1 MVGIELEDLI
11 TSLFKEDLEGSG
23 QASYISQLAI
33 ITIKSLIPA
42 KNSMGNRIDYKR
54 FEEEI
59 RLWRQYR
66 RDKDRE
72 LLNPEDYKEPEAY
85 FKKGDRT
92 LTFRIIPLIVGN
104 SDFDIGEE
112 EVIKNIL
119 FSSARLEDLFEGLLL
134 TRFIYGLIEKKED
147 LIMDLKNY
155 LIGFGQKDFL
165 DKYRNDFSIDSNSY
179 PSYRIEFERK
189 RIEALNILNGLEGRG
204 FEILRD
210 LMSFLEEGDRESLL
224 GRILGGRSK
233 NEKDGPQLNGF
244 YQGMA
249 TYIIRLRKS
258 RIEPE
263 RLIIKE
269 YELPDVFSF
278 EEGAVFYHS
287 LLNHSKVIKKEV
299 SKNLLTSTI
308 QTKTGM
314 YRFKRDLN

>member
-1 MVGIELEDLI
+1 MVDIELEDLI
-11 TSLFKEDLEGSG
+11 TSLFKEDLEESG

-42 KNSMGNRIDYKR
+42 KNSMGNRIDYER

-59 RLWRQYR
+59 KLWRQYR
-66 RDKDRE
+66 RDQERE

-92 LTFRIIPLIVGN
+92 LAFRIIPLIVGN

-134 TRFIYGLIEKKED
+134 TRFIYGLIGKKED
-147 LIMDLKNY
+147 LIEDLKDY
-155 LIGFGQKDFL
+155 LIRFGQKEFL
-165 DKYRNDFSIDSNSY
+165 DKYRDDFSIDPNSY

-189 RIEALNILNGLEGRG
+189 RIEALNILNGLGGRG
-204 FEILRD
+204 FESLKD
-210 LMSFLEEGDRESLL
+210 LMGFLEGERESLL

-233 NEKDGPQLNGF
+233 DLEDVPQLNGF
-244 YQGMA
+244 YQGMT

-278 EEGAVFYHS
+278 EEGEVFYHS